1 MHFGPWLP
9 WISEMRTTET
19 QRKTKKKTGPQKT
32 DGALELKRSKWG
44 QNPSFHLA
52 QERLPKY
59 RFSSQVPDNLHYFG
73 VILRFHRY
81 IYIYTLSQVPQWLST
96 LFVGAFGSSVP
107 NQKKTPRGRCGR
119 RHGRVVQQE
128 FVGGGI
134 VKWAIQPGMEDYS
147 FCVSDWCWTRWLN
160 DSTRPACHLFA
171 VDLHSWFIMVSWC
184 FHFDMEYFG
193 MVHMFKRCFVWL
205 ISALPWASEKAHMFE
220 GLTDEQKE
228 LVAADLSEMDA
239 KLPGGG
245 LRLGYCCQPPPYL
258 FIMAPYNY
266 APVGSGSPST

>member
-81 IYIYTLSQVPQWLST
+81 IYIYIHYLRCPNDCQPFLLALSAPACQT
-96 LFVGAFGSSVP
+96 
-107 NQKKTPRGRCGR
+107 KKR
-119 RHGRVVQQE
+119 RHG
-128 FVGGGI
+128 
-134 VKWAIQPGMEDYS
+134 D
-147 FCVSDWCWTRWLN
+147 
-160 DSTRPACHLFA
+160 
-171 VDLHSWFIMVSWC
+171 
-184 FHFDMEYFG
+184 
-193 MVHMFKRCFVWL
+193 
-205 ISALPWASEKAHMFE
+205 
-220 GLTDEQKE
+220 
-228 LVAADLSEMDA
+228 VAADAMGGWFSKSLSVEA
-239 KLPGGG
+239 LSNE
-245 LRLGYCCQPPPYL
+245 
-258 FIMAPYNY
+258 PYNQ
-266 APVGSGSPST
+266 AWKITPFVLVTGVEPDDSMTPQDLRVISLL